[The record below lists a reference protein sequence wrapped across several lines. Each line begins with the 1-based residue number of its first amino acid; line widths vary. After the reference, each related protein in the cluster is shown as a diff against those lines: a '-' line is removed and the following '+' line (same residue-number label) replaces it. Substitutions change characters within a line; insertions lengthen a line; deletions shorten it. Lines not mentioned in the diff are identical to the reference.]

1 MKITYKIILAI
12 WLLSAILGFNALR
25 NGNDSLFYSYII
37 IAMVVSLTLILVMRI
52 CPHCNSNLN
61 KVGPYKCNDYN
72 FFEFYGTDICPHCG
86 VKLYPSESLTAIE
99 ERRKMEKSE
108 NNQDSK

>member
-1 MKITYKIILAI
+1 MKITYIIIVAIIILFAI
-12 WLLSAILGFNALR
+12 VGFNRLQNNKAYLFFIYITIALVI
-25 NGNDSLFYSYII
+25 SFII
-37 IAMVVSLTLILVMRI
+37 LLIVKI
-52 CPHCNSNLN
+52 CPHCNTGLYKVTSYISDEYNL
-61 KVGPYKCNDYN
+61 
-72 FFEFYGTDICPHCG
+72 FEFIWTDRCPHCG